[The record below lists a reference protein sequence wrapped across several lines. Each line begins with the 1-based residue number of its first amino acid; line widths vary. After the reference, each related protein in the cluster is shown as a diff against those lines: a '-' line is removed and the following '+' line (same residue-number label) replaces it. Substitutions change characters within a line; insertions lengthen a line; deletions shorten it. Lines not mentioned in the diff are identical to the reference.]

1 MSVFTGSVHLRAGL
15 FFYLYTF
22 SLPFLFSV
30 RVSLFWAHRTRS
42 PEGER
47 QRNTQGQGVV
57 RVAEKKKKTSEIS

>member
-1 MSVFTGSVHLRAGL
+1 MPGLFFSFVRLRARL

-30 RVSLFWAHRTRS
+30 RVGLFWAHRTRS

-47 QRNTQGQGVV
+47 QRNTQGQGV
-57 RVAEKKKKTSEIS
+57 A